1 MSDIRRTPSKTKRT
15 KENPKLNEHGS
26 MRQLMSKQR
35 VDELRKAIVDDPK
48 PNRGGFQMYKSVKKT
63 FGYKSDKIED
73 CLWNIFLPKAQ
84 IVKDRNPNLKG
95 GALLKPDRKEA
106 TEEVINAMLDLH
118 KANLL
123 LKNALF
129 GTMNDMNQNDKVAY
143 NYDKSILCNEKNI
156 PLNQNT
162 ANNLYETLVH
172 KILYNKEL
180 IEATNKAY
188 KNKDSSLK
196 ATWNAKK
203 QNLQRRMVNTI
214 IGQKEFAHVQSLPK
228 ENTELKD
235 EKKKLIKDKEN
246 LTDKLTFVTK
256 QKESLKLNE
265 MINKFKNVH
274 KLSKT
279 EEELLFSIIEK
290 KTPETKFATDKDFVN
305 FVKTN
310 LKKPTETSKDQK
322 TLADKIEKEEQ
333 KRKPDSANS
342 IYNP

>member
-1 MSDIRRTPSKTKRT
+1 MSDIRRTPSKTKLT
-15 KENPKLNEHGS
+15 KETPKFQKLNEYES
-26 MRQLMSKQR
+26 MSKLMSKQR
-35 VDELRKAIVDDPK
+35 VDELRQAIVDDPK
-48 PNRGGFQMYKSVKKT
+48 PNRGGFQMHKSVKKT

-73 CLWNIFLPKAQ
+73 CLWVIFLEKAKKF
-84 IVKDRNPNLKG
+84 KDRDPNLKG

-214 IGQKEFAHVQSLPK
+214 IGQDEFAHVQSLPK

-235 EKKKLIKDKEN
+235 AKKQLIKDKEN

-279 EEELLFSIIEK
+279 EEELLSKIIEE
-290 KTPETKFATDKDFVN
+290 KTPETKFKTDKDFVN
-305 FVKTN
+305 FVITN
-310 LKKPTETSKDQK
+310 LQKPTQPSTEQK
-322 TLADKIEKEEQ
+322 KLSDKIENIQ
-333 KRKPDSANS
+333 KKRHDSAS
-342 IYNP
+342 SPL